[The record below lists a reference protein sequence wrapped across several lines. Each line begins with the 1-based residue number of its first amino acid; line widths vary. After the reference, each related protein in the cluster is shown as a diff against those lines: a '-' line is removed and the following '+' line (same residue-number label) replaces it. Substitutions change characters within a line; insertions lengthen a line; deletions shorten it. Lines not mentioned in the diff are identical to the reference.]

1 MSSMINNRTRENMK
15 KMRFFILAMVMTFGL
30 AAFTTSCNLEE
41 LEEWANTCT
50 CTYKEYEDSQTYKE
64 TVKLDELSAE
74 VGFDIT
80 SCQEIEDILSESWYY
95 ITCY

>member
-30 AAFTTSCNLEE
+30 AAFTTSCNE

-74 VGFDIT
+74 AGFDIT
-80 SCQEIEDILSESWYY
+80 SCQEVEDMLSEIWYY